1 MNKNFSYTY
10 LLPLLSEQ
18 VNLTKDILVY
28 IHNTYITTNKDATK
42 GKFYLLCKFNY
53 ADRKFT
59 ELEGQLTSN
68 DLYITSHEINDLI
81 LYEFNFPKH
90 FIEDQQYFLQGK
102 YSKFKKDAKTLILEY
117 WTKIYGHIPSFVTTT
132 LLKIKQIF
140 NKSEKLRLK
149 MIEELTDNGKRV
161 FIEKG
166 SELGNKI
173 DEEKE
178 TYCFKKEKKMEISL
192 DNIKDVFD

>member
-18 VNLTKDILVY
+18 VNLTKDILLY
-28 IHNTYITTNKDATK
+28 IQNTYITTNKDATK

-59 ELEGQLTSN
+59 KLEGQLTSN

-90 FIEDQQYFLQGK
+90 FIDDQQHFIEGK
-102 YSKFKKDAKTLILEY
+102 YSKFRKDAKTLVLEY
-117 WTKIYGHIPSFVTTT
+117 WTNLYGHIPSFVTTT
-132 LLKIKQIF
+132 LLKIKQIL
-140 NKSEKLRLK
+140 NKDERLRIK
-149 MIEELTDNGKRV
+149 MIKELSADGKQV
-161 FIEKG
+161 DIKKG

-173 DEEKE
+173 DEQKE
-178 TYCFKKEKKMEISL
+178 TYCFKEEKRVEINL